1 MVHNLLYGQNF
12 KGKCSFCSFK
22 SFYMY
27 IPKKK
32 NDLKKVNISLEAL
45 MTWMFTSSFQI
56 LTCVYLRTKLTKKL
70 NRNLTEEENSSKWSQ
85 LLSQV
90 KVAIKKK
97 RMGWQRMIRKV
108 FVKKKSEW
116 ILRFQI
122 YLEKRL
128 CFALPFAVYKD
139 QRSSSQTQF
148 SVFTIKDSGV
158 QYSTVRTSKLAN

>member
-1 MVHNLLYGQNF
+1 
-12 KGKCSFCSFK
+12 
-22 SFYMY
+22 MY

-32 NDLKKVNISLEAL
+32 MIYRR
-45 MTWMFTSSFQI
+45 
-56 LTCVYLRTKLTKKL
+56 LTYLWKRWWLGCLLRPSKFKPQCVYLRTKLTKKR

-90 KVAIKKK
+90 KVTIKKK
-97 RMGWQRMIRKV
+97 RMGWQGMIRKV
-108 FVKKKSEW
+108 FVKKKSQW

-139 QRSSSQTQF
+139 QRSSSQTQC
-148 SVFTIKDSGV
+148 SVFTIKDSSV
-158 QYSTVRTSKLAN
+158 QYSTVRTPKLAN